1 MTKGS
6 VTGIYGKLPGYGDFI
21 FRNLKAGFINPWD
34 EWLQHFLS
42 ASKEQIG
49 DDWLNVYLTSP
60 MWRFVLSPGVI
71 DGNVHAG
78 VMLPSVDRVG
88 RYFPLTVV
96 RSFTGRTNPLDI
108 FLYESDWFR
117 RLEENCLYAL
127 NGEIDADE
135 LVEAV
140 SSHPVGNDGKYL
152 PTQELGEIGPMI
164 FDLPGTEPGS
174 IRSLLPYVV
183 NASLSATLTSFS
195 IWMTDGSEYIHPMVF
210 SCKGLPSVGGAA
222 SMLDG
227 RWQERN
233 WKSPY
238 KLQLIPGSQ

>member
-1 MTKGS
+1 MASSSTA
-6 VTGIYGKLPGYGDFI
+6 GIYGKLPGYGDFI

-34 EWLQHFLS
+34 EWLQHFIS

-49 DDWLNVYLTSP
+49 GDWLNVYLTSP
-60 MWRFVLSPGVI
+60 IWRFVFSPGVI

-88 RYFPLTVV
+88 RYFPITVV
-96 RSFTGRTNPLDI
+96 KSFPSDVNPVDI
-108 FLYESDWFR
+108 FIYEADWFR
-117 RLEENCLYAL
+117 LLEENCLSAL
-127 NGEIDADE
+127 NGDMDADE

-140 SSHPVGNDGKYL
+140 SCQPSTVTSKYG
-152 PTQELGEIGPMI
+152 PTTDLGDLGPMV
-164 FDLPGTEPGS
+164 FDLPGSEAAH
-174 IRSLLPYVV
+174 IKALLPYVV
-183 NASLSATLTSFS
+183 NASLSATLKSFS
-195 IWMTDGSEYIHPMVF
+195 IWMTDGSEYINPMVF
-210 SCKGLPSVGGAA
+210 SCKGLPPVGGAA

-238 KLQLIPGSQ
+238 KLQLISES

>member
-1 MTKGS
+1 MASGS
-6 VTGIYGKLPGYGDFI
+6 TAGIYGKLPGYGDFI

-34 EWLQHFLS
+34 EWLQHFIS

-60 MWRFVLSPGVI
+60 IWRFVFSPGVI
-71 DGNVHAG
+71 DSNVHAG

-96 RSFTGRTNPLDI
+96 KSFQNDVNPVDV
-108 FLYESDWFR
+108 FLHETDWFR
-117 RLEENCLYAL
+117 LLEESCLSAL
-127 NGEIDADE
+127 NGEMDADE
-135 LVEAV
+135 LVEAI
-140 SSHPVGNDGKYL
+140 SSQPTNSASKYG
-152 PTQELGEIGPMI
+152 PTPDLGEMGPMV
-164 FDLPGTEPGS
+164 FDLPGSES
-174 IRSLLPYVV
+174 AHLRMLLPYVV
-183 NASLSATLTSFS
+183 NASLASTLKSFS
-195 IWMTDGSEYIHPMVF
+195 IWMTDGSEYINPMVF
-210 SCKGLPSVGGAA
+210 SCKGLPPVGGAS

-238 KLQLIPGSQ
+238 KLQLIPES